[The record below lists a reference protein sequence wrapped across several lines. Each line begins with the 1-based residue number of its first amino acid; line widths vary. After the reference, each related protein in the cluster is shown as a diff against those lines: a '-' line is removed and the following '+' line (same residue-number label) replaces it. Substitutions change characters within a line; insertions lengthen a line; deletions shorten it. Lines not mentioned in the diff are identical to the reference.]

1 MTALVTV
8 WRSLPLLSKFAAA
21 AVVLTVVLL
30 VYRGLTVVWEIR
42 NAPSAPSLGAAEVN
56 GEVGVHAAALDRYRR
71 MIDGRSFYVKPPRP
85 VRRPT
90 RPILPTVP
98 DEPEERDP
106 TPTRYGGPEIIAL
119 VGDAVWFDNDMRL
132 AVGEQQGDLEVV
144 AVRAPWHATLRWKG
158 GEFVEPLFDRA
169 ESAIPLLEED
179 PQDLGESDS
188 DEEADR
194 EPGAGEPATQAI
206 GEE

>member
-1 MTALVTV
+1 MTALIHV
-8 WRSLPLLSKFAAA
+8 WRALPLLSRAA
-21 AVVLTVVLL
+21 AVLVVLTAGLVL
-30 VYRGLTVVWEIR
+30 YRGVTVAWEIR
-42 NAPSAPSLGAAEVN
+42 RAPAAPALGTAEIN
-56 GEVGVHAAALDRYRR
+56 GEIEAHAAALDRYRR

-98 DEPEERDP
+98 DEPEERDE

-119 VGDAVWFDNDMRL
+119 VGDSVWFDNDVRL
-132 AVGEQQGDLEVV
+132 AVGEQDGDLEVV

-158 GEFVEPLFDRA
+158 GEFVEPLFDR
-169 ESAIPLLEED
+169 EDSAIPLIEPDQEL
-179 PQDLGESDS
+179 PGEAGS
-188 DEEADR
+188 DER
-194 EPGAGEPATQAI
+194 AGGVSDAGKSATQET